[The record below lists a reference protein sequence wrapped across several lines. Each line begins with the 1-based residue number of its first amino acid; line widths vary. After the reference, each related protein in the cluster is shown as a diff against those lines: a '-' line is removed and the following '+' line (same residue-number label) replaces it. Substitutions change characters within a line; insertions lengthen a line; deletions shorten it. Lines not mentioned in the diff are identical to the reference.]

1 MFISSVVQSAVRT
14 AGSSWGTCA
23 WAGVTVALGALWV
36 QDRVE
41 RESRVTARVRRGV
54 PAREPSPAHVQGKN

>member
-14 AGSSWGTCA
+14 AGSSWGACA
-23 WAGVTVALGALWV
+23 WAGVTVALGV

-41 RESRVTARVRRGV
+41 RESRVTASVRRGV
-54 PAREPSPAHVQGKN
+54 PAREPRLAHVQGKN